1 MAGYSIILNLSGN
14 AVDQTAKL
22 AVNLALA
29 DKNAASLAKS
39 LAMVSAAARSIPAK
53 PIRVSGK
60 VIGGTP
66 RTGGARKTPNLTYVP
81 RALPA
86 KRFVEN
92 NIKPESRSQLRYTPT
107 VRPTVQRAP
116 MQPAPVQRPVRSIVN
131 TIQRPVRSEAS
142 RLRYVA
148 QPLIRRRFV
157 ERPVSM
163 VRPTRPAATSQQTAP
178 SFGNLARS
186 TASLTANVRAA
197 SAASREAAMS
207 IRTAGRSAKSAAVD
221 FTIAAK
227 KMRTA
232 SVGRTLTPRER
243 RISTAT
249 RRTARIPQQQRERM
263 NYTRHRYTRV
273 ASFGTGFNIGGF
285 SGRLSTIL
293 QPDENNQI
301 MGFNASKVMKAA
313 NVTAIATSLMSSIG
327 KAILKTV
334 AYTTA
339 APIVLGG
346 AGIMLPLRA
355 LQSESFAEGVRL
367 ISRRHQAQMGL
378 GEDFLRA
385 EKNTDYLAGSYG
397 LDRSTTLSSINT
409 LTGLG
414 IGTQGTNGKERTI
427 SVSEATG
434 LTKVGGLI
442 SQHHGVPF
450 EKVMT
455 NIQQL
460 LVQTTPNLRDIREM
474 LNQAPILGKFALKE
488 MQSKG
493 ITGTSTFD
501 YLKDK
506 RNILSVLKT
515 YELSVATNAGMQARG
530 QIALAKQNA
539 WATVAGNDD
548 FWRMIGDRG
557 SGIIGAMAT
566 GINNLMTALANNPE
580 FNVMTRNI
588 EIMFDKLG
596 QDGDTF
602 ITKLIR
608 LVDQLASRF
617 GLDLGDK
624 QEAKLQNDRDRA
636 IQNALQTP
644 EIAQQL
650 RAMWEQSGLPTA
662 TTPEMRD
669 KEFNQFLKS
678 DAARYL
684 KNDPQLRDKIA
695 GYGTF
700 KPFSGY
706 NWWERQAMNAATF
719 VGSLPYV
726 TNNGPAKASIGL
738 PMLEY
743 GNKAATG
750 NKYQQSS
757 TQFLQSDSTRF
768 IYRPDVSSLNEPS
781 SANAAY
787 SLPIKD
793 LRDSF
798 DRFLKETGAVGSFDP
813 SAFKGTGG
821 AEGEDLKQANR
832 DRRSLV
838 INFNDKLVEWNN
850 TVMTGSPTE
859 VVDEIAENIDQ
870 ITSAA
875 IQRALLGASNKV
887 ASSWY

>member
-39 LAMVSAAARSIPAK
+39 LAAVSAAARSIPAK
-53 PIRVSGK
+53 PIRVSGNTK
-60 VIGGTP
+60 TGTP
-66 RTGGARKTPNLTYVP
+66 RMGGAKTPPRLTYIP

-92 NIKPESRSQLRYTPT
+92 TVQNASRPSVRYTPN
-107 VRPTVQRAP
+107 VRPAVQRAP
-116 MQPAPVQRPVRSIVN
+116 MRPVRSDA
-131 TIQRPVRSEAS
+131 P
-142 RLRYVA
+142 RLRYAA
-148 QPLIRRRFV
+148 QPLPRRRFV
-157 ERPVSM
+157 ERPTAIVRP
-163 VRPTRPAATSQQTAP
+163 VRPTVTSRQEMP
-178 SFGNLARS
+178 SNGNFNRS
-186 TASLTANVRAA
+186 LSSFTASVRAA
-197 SAASREAAMS
+197 SAASRESAVSTRA
-207 IRTAGRSAKSAAVD
+207 AGRAAKSAAMD

-232 SVGRTLTPRER
+232 SIGRTITPRER

-249 RRTARIPQQQRERM
+249 RRVTRVPQQQRDRA

-301 MGFNASKVMKAA
+301 LGMSASKVMKAA
-313 NVTAIATSLMSSIG
+313 NVTAIATSLMGSIG
-327 KAILKTV
+327 KMVLKTI
-334 AYTTA
+334 AYSTA
-339 APIVLGG
+339 APIAVGG
-346 AGIMLPLRA
+346 LGIMLPIRA

-385 EKNTDYLAGSYG
+385 EQNTDFLAASYG
-397 LDRSTTLSSINT
+397 LDRGTTLSSINT

-414 IGTQGTNGKERTI
+414 IGATDGQGKERI
-427 SVSEATG
+427 INVSEATG

-530 QIALAKQNA
+530 QIALAQQNA

-557 SGIIGAMAT
+557 SGLIGAMAT
-566 GINNLMTALANNPE
+566 GINGLMTALANNPE

-596 QDGDTF
+596 KDGDTF

-608 LVDQLASRF
+608 LVEKVAERF
-617 GLDLGDK
+617 GFDLGDK
-624 QEAKLQNDRDRA
+624 QEAKLQSDRDYA
-636 IQNALQTP
+636 IQNALERP
-644 EIAQQL
+644 DIAQQL
-650 RAMWEQSGLPTA
+650 RSMWEQSGLPTA
-662 TTPEMRD
+662 TTPELRD
-669 KEFNQFLKS
+669 KEFNQFLRG
-678 DAARYL
+678 DALRFL
-684 KNDPQLRDKIA
+684 KNDPQLRENIH
-695 GYGTF
+695 GYGAYESLGE
-700 KPFSGY
+700 KP
-706 NWWERQAMNAATF
+706 WWMRGIIEPVNSAVAWAQNYIPFGAGSPQQISALIPLTAVER
-719 VGSLPYV
+719 
-726 TNNGPAKASIGL
+726 
-738 PMLEY
+738 
-743 GNKAATG
+743 GNLL
-750 NKYQQSS
+750 QQRS
-757 TQFLQSDSTRF
+757 TQFLKSDSTRF
-768 IYRPDVSSLNEPS
+768 IYRPDISDIASPS

-787 SLPIKD
+787 GLAVKD
-793 LRDSF
+793 LMGSF
-798 DRFLKETGAVGSFDP
+798 DRFLKETGAVGTFNPAD
-813 SAFKGTGG
+813 FKGAGATG
-821 AEGEDLKQANR
+821 DDIKQANR
-832 DRRSLV
+832 DRKSLV

-859 VVDEIAENIDQ
+859 VVDEIADNIDQ